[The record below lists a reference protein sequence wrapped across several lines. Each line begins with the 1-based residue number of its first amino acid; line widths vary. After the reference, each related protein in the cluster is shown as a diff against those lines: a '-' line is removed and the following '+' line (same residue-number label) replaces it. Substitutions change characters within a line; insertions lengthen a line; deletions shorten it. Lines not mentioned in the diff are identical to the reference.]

1 MINHMAWD
9 WRKQQRIQ
17 HVVWLKGARNVRFDV
32 QQQKFSVYH
41 FVLERSVFKVQL

>member
-1 MINHMAWD
+1 MINHMAQD

-17 HVVWLKGARNVRFDV
+17 HVVWLKGAQNVCFDV

-41 FVLERSVFKVQL
+41 FALERSVFKVQL